1 MNKKSILMPHA
12 CQKIGWWLLALFVA
26 GFLAERLFFARNF
39 DVQCLLAKPLY
50 YAFIVSVFLICLSKE
65 KVEDEMIA
73 ALRLKAVG
81 ITAYAFFVFLLV
93 LNIVFVEQPGSGT
106 NPYLSELF
114 LVALPVLLFALYY
127 GLFRWMLC
135 KSKKQ

>member
-12 CQKIGWWLLALFVA
+12 CQKIGWWLLVLSVLGFFV
-26 GFLAERLFFARNF
+26 EWLFFARNF
-39 DVQCLLAKPLY
+39 DVQCLLVRPLY
-50 YAFIVSVFLICLSKE
+50 YTFIVSIFLIGLSKE

-73 ALRLKAVG
+73 AFRLKAVG

-93 LNIVFVEQPGSGT
+93 LNIVFVEQPGPGT

-114 LVALPVLLFALYY
+114 LIVLPVLLFVLYY

-135 KSKKQ
+135 KSRK

>member
-1 MNKKSILMPHA
+1 MNTKNILLPHA
-12 CQKIGWWLLALFVA
+12 CQKIGWWLLVLSVLGFFV
-26 GFLAERLFFARNF
+26 GWLFFARNF
-39 DVQCLLAKPLY
+39 DVQCLLVRPLY
-50 YAFIVSVFLICLSKE
+50 YTFIVSIFLISLSKE

-73 ALRLKAVG
+73 AFRLKAVG

-93 LNIVFVEQPGSGT
+93 LNIVFVEQPGPGT

-127 GLFRWMLC
+127 GLFKWMLY
-135 KSKKQ
+135 KSRKQ

>member
-12 CQKIGWWLLALFVA
+12 CQKIGWWLLVLSVLGFFV
-26 GFLAERLFFARNF
+26 ERLFFSRNF
-39 DVQCLLAKPLY
+39 DVQCLLVRPLY
-50 YAFIVSVFLICLSKE
+50 YTFIVSIFLIGLSKE

-73 ALRLKAVG
+73 AFRLKAVG

-93 LNIVFVEQPGSGT
+93 LNIVFVEQPGPGT
-106 NPYLSELF
+106 NPFLSELF
-114 LVALPVLLFALYY
+114 LILLPVLLFVLYY

-135 KSKKQ
+135 KSRK

>member
-12 CQKIGWWLLALFVA
+12 CQKIGWWLLLLSV
-26 GFLAERLFFARNF
+26 GVFLVKGLFFARNF
-39 DVQCLLAKPLY
+39 EVACLLARPVHY
-50 YAFIVSVFLICLSKE
+50 TFMVSIFLICLSKE

-73 ALRLKAVG
+73 AFRLNAVG
-81 ITAYAFFVFLLV
+81 ITAYAFFLFLFV
-93 LNIVFVEQPGSGT
+93 LNFFYVEFGDKA

-114 LVALPVLLFALYY
+114 LIVLPVLLFVLYY
-127 GLFRWMLC
+127 GLFRWMLF